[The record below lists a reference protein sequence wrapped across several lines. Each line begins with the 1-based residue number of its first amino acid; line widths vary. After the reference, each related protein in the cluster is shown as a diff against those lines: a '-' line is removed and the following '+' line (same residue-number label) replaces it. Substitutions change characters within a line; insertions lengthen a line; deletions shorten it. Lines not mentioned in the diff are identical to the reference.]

1 MSIEYGKVLV
11 LNFSEKG
18 KTVICWSKKVMKRQY
33 LLAIFEFS
41 MIFQDLGNMV
51 FGAMTYVFSISEDF
65 NDLSF
70 RIWTA
75 WNTLGFTK
83 QIQEI
88 WNGTEFK

>member
-1 MSIEYGKVLV
+1 
-11 LNFSEKG
+11 
-18 KTVICWSKKVMKRQY
+18 
-33 LLAIFEFS
+33 
-41 MIFQDLGNMV
+41 MV